1 MSAAFDALAARL
13 RVPAIAAPMF
23 LVSGVELVLA
33 ACRAGVIGAFP
44 APNARTVEELDEW
57 CGTIRAGLGPADAP
71 WALNLVAHRTYAR
84 LAQEVEAIE
93 AHRPPLVI
101 TALGSPAAVI
111 EAVHAYGGVVLAD
124 VSTTRHAE
132 KALAAGAD
140 GLVLVSA
147 GAGGHT
153 GSYSPFAFVHELRAS
168 FGGPLVLS
176 GGIADGRAIAAAR
189 VLGADLAYV
198 GTRFI
203 ATRESLVP
211 EAYREMVV
219 GCTLADVVQSDRLTG
234 APANWLAPS
243 LAAAAGAGGTDGAAG
258 DRAIDFSGIAG
269 AERKRWRDV
278 WAAGHGLAGA
288 TRICT
293 TAELVDELA
302 NQYEEATAR

>member
-1 MSAAFDALAARL
+1 MTATFDALTARL

-44 APNARTVEELDEW
+44 APNARTIDELDEW
-57 CGTIRAGLGPADAP
+57 CAAIRGGLGPDDAP
-71 WALNLVAHRTYAR
+71 WALNLVAHRTYTR

-101 TALGSPAAVI
+101 TALGSPSSVI

-124 VSTTRHAE
+124 VSTTRHAQ

-153 GSYSPFAFVHELRAS
+153 GAYSPFAFVHEVRAS

-203 ATRESLVP
+203 PTRESLVSP
-211 EAYREMVV
+211 AYREMVV
-219 GCTLADVVQSDRLTG
+219 GCELSDVVLTDRLTG
-234 APANWLAPS
+234 APANWMAPS
-243 LAAAAGAGGTDGAAG
+243 LAAAGAAATGDG
-258 DRAIDFSGIAG
+258 DRRIDFSGIVG
-269 AERKRWRDV
+269 EERKRWRDV
-278 WAAGHGLAGA
+278 WSAGHGLVGA

-293 TAELVDELA
+293 TAELVEELA
-302 NQYEEATAR
+302 NEYEEAAAR